1 MNERKSGQ
9 SPQSKYHFFYGYIIV
24 IAGFVIFTTVFG
36 LNYTYGVFFKPLIVE
51 FGWSRAVTS
60 AAYSIMTIIAGM
72 LGIIAGKLSDRFG
85 SRIVCT
91 VSGICLGLG
100 FMLMSQVN
108 TIWQVYLVYGVIVA
122 AGIGACWPILMPLV
136 PHWFIARKGLMS
148 GILASGVGFGIIVI
162 PPLASWLI
170 STWGWRI
177 AYIIIGGMGLV
188 LIVVAAQFLKD
199 NPKQAG
205 QRPFGETR
213 VVTDTIATADD
224 GLDFKEAIC
233 TKQFALMCAIYFCFG
248 FCLHSVMV
256 HIVPHATEFG
266 ITATTAASI
275 ISFIGMLNIVGK
287 VIIGSSSDRL
297 GVKPSLIGSFAL
309 LFFAFVWL
317 RFATELWM
325 LYLFGALF
333 ALAYGGIMAMQAL
346 MMAELFGLRSPAAL
360 LGLLSFAYTIGGA
373 SGPYVTG
380 YLFDITDNYY
390 LAFLFAAVL
399 AVAGSVLTALLKQPD
414 RNSR

>member
-1 MNERKSGQ
+1 MVKR
-9 SPQSKYHFFYGYIIV
+9 PVFYGWIV
-24 IAGFVIFTTVFG
+24 VAISLVTMTITYTTRFSFSVFYVAI
-36 LNYTYGVFFKPLIVE
+36 LDE

-170 STWGWRI
+170 STWGWRT
-177 AYIIIGGMGLV
+177 AYIIIGAMALI
-188 LIVVAAQFLKD
+188 LIVVAAQFLKN
-199 NPKQAG
+199 NPQQAG

-256 HIVPHATEFG
+256 HIVPHTTELG
-266 ITATTAASI
+266 ISATTAASV
-275 ISFIGMLNIVGK
+275 ISLIGMLNIVGK
-287 VIIGSSSDRL
+287 LVIGSSSDKL
-297 GVKPSLIGSFAL
+297 GVKPSLIGSFVL

-325 LYLFGALF
+325 FYLFGALF

-380 YLFDITDNYY
+380 YLFDIAGNYY

-399 AVAGSVLTALLKQPD
+399 AVAGSVLTTLLKRPD
-414 RNSR
+414 RNSHFLQR